1 MKIIYL
7 RIKENIFTILFIIFT
22 FGLLFYSNS
31 NIEAVRKGLNL
42 FFNGVFPSLF
52 PFFIAS
58 DLLSHT
64 SLIPLMSNKLNKLMR
79 PLFNVPGIGAFPFI
93 MGLISGYPTGA
104 KIVTD
109 FRKQNLISREEGERL
124 LAFTNN
130 SGPMFIIGTV
140 GTYFFL
146 NKSIGILLLITHIL
160 GTITIGLIFRFWKNN
175 KNRNNVLEN
184 PTTIEFSNL
193 GEILGNSIKNS
204 LITISIIGGFIIIFS
219 VIVSILFQSKLLSI
233 IPNTWLQGIIIGLI
247 ELTNGIQFISSIIQR
262 SLTLNIIISSFLIG
276 FGGLSVLLQVFSIT
290 TQSDLSIKSYFWGK
304 LLHGIISSIYTY
316 IFLLLF
322 PILNF
327 RNIKRQSK
335 N

>member
-1 MKIIYL
+1 
-7 RIKENIFTILFIIFT
+7 
-22 FGLLFYSNS
+22 
-31 NIEAVRKGLNL
+31 
-42 FFNGVFPSLF
+42 
-52 PFFIAS
+52 
-58 DLLSHT
+58 
-64 SLIPLMSNKLNKLMR
+64 MSNKLNKLMR

-160 GTITIGLIFRFWKNN
+160 GTITVGLVFRFWKKN
-175 KNRNNVLEN
+175 KNRNIILEN

-193 GEILGNSIKNS
+193 GELLGNSIKNS

-290 TQSDLSIKSYFWGK
+290 TQSDLSIKLYFWGK